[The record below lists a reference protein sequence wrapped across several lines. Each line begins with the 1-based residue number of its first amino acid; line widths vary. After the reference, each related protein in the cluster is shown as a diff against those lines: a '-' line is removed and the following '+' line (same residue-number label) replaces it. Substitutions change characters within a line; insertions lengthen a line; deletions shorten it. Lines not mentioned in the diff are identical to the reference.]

1 MTPGLPFVPAIAVA
15 VNIYLIFKLSIL
27 TLVRFTVWMTLG
39 LSTFR
44 VDSNFGMSVCNG
56 VFVPGLI
63 MYFYYGIKNSS
74 LELGTDDQEDQV
86 QVTITKDNQRRSEPD
101 PNKTIFEGDGNYNM
115 GSYGLNRF
123 PTNSDQTIFV
133 NFFFHFIFSSCSSY
147 IDQNSGWNDS
157 DPYGDK
163 AWGSSGAWGERY
175 TAPQSSYRNIE
186 QKYV

>member
-1 MTPGLPFVPAIAVA
+1 MPI
-15 VNIYLIFKLSIL
+15 S
-27 TLVRFTVWMTLG
+27 
-39 LSTFR
+39 
-44 VDSNFGMSVCNG
+44 
-56 VFVPGLI
+56 VPGFI
-63 MYFYYGIKNSS
+63 VYFYYGIKNSS

-123 PTNSDQTIFV
+123 RGVPNKAANRRWLLLYIFLYFSYVDPNSSWTD
-133 NFFFHFIFSSCSSY
+133 N
-147 IDQNSGWNDS
+147 

-186 QKYV
+186 QKYMVF